1 MKTRAVPT
9 ERKELF
15 CGSFVDC
22 TEFARKHP
30 KGEDAFEVSRNDGA
44 GPDYS
49 VFWKRKRV
57 DPTIKARVSR
67 LTRQTFRV
75 QGVTGDRDRPLW
87 VTLEPGDLLTFCPKG
102 TRQKVTVPLASLYH
116 FARFA
121 AARAAAAAKRAARK
135 GAR

>member
-1 MKTRAVPT
+1 MKGAPVPS

-15 CGSFVDC
+15 CGGLTEC
-22 TEFARKHP
+22 TTFLQMLGDSSAYEIVTN
-30 KGEDAFEVSRNDGA
+30 E
-44 GPDYS
+44 GPGPACS
-49 VFWKRKRV
+49 VYRKRKRV
-57 DPTIKARVSR
+57 DPTIKAPVSR

-75 QGVTGDRDRPLW
+75 QGVTGERNRPLW

-135 GAR
+135 GAK